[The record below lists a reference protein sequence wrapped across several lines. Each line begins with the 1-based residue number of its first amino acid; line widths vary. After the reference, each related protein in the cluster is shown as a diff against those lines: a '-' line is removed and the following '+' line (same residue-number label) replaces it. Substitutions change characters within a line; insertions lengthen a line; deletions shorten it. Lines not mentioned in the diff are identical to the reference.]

1 MLCDAFPTTGEHVV
15 PIFIVK
21 AVQRSADGKKSAHVH
36 DKWPVE
42 AETIDEAKAFAD
54 ATPKEGSGWSN
65 ADTFEI
71 VDEHGKT
78 LSCRA
83 MSDPHA
89 WKDEEQESPAAAE
102 D

>member
-1 MLCDAFPTTGEHVV
+1 M

-21 AVQRSADGKKSAHVH
+21 AVQRSADGKKSAHTH

-42 AETIDEAKAFAD
+42 AETLDEAKAFAD
-54 ATPKEGSGWSN
+54 ATPKEGSGWSS

-83 MSDPHA
+83 MSDAKA
-89 WKDEEQESPAAAE
+89 WKDEENESPAAAG

>member
-1 MLCDAFPTTGEHVV
+1 M

-42 AETIDEAKAFAD
+42 VETLDEAKAFAD
-54 ATPKEGSGWSN
+54 STPKEGSGWSQ

-71 VDEHGKT
+71 VDEAGKT
-78 LSCRA
+78 LSCRGMA
-83 MSDPHA
+83 EQSG
-89 WKDEEQESPAAAE
+89 WKDEEDEPAAPAA

>member
-1 MLCDAFPTTGEHVV
+1 M

-21 AVQRSADGKKSAHVH
+21 AVQRSADGKKSAHTH

-42 AETIDEAKAFAD
+42 PETLDEAKAFAD
-54 ATPKEGSGWSN
+54 ATPKEGSGWSS
-65 ADTFEI
+65 ADTSEI

-83 MSDPHA
+83 MSDAKA
-89 WKDEEQESPAAAE
+89 WKDEENESPAAAG

>member
-1 MLCDAFPTTGEHVV
+1 M

-21 AVQRSADGKKSAHVH
+21 AVQRSADGKKSAHTH

-42 AETIDEAKAFAD
+42 VETLDEAKAFAD
-54 ATPKEGSGWSN
+54 ATPKEGSGWSS

-83 MSDPHA
+83 MSDTKA
-89 WKDEEQESPAAAE
+89 WKDE
-102 D
+102 

>member
-1 MLCDAFPTTGEHVV
+1 MLCDTFPTPGGNVV

-21 AVQRSADGKKSAHVH
+21 AVQRSADGKKSAHTH

-42 AETIDEAKAFAD
+42 AETLDEAKAFAD
-54 ATPKEGSGWSN
+54 ATPKEGSGWSS

-83 MSDPHA
+83 MSDAKA
-89 WKDEEQESPAAAE
+89 WKDEENESPAAAG